1 MSGPPI
7 SESNRMITKTTVIV
21 NRAGLHARSS
31 AKLAEVAAGFSSDVR
46 IGVGA
51 RAVDGKSILSLM
63 MLAATQG
70 TTVSLE
76 ADGAD
81 ESDAI
86 AALVAL
92 FEDGFGESL

>member
-1 MSGPPI
+1 
-7 SESNRMITKTTVIV
+7 MITRTTTIV

-31 AKLAEVAAGFSSDVR
+31 ARLAEVAAGFSSEIR
-46 IGVGA
+46 IGVGD

-70 TTVSLE
+70 THVSLE
-76 ADGAD
+76 ANGAD

-86 AALVAL
+86 DALIAV